1 MGKAASGFPRI
12 LNVPR
17 TGTYSGNLNYLVLFL
32 LLLLFIYSQIMG
44 QTRYPFK
51 IGDKQNTSMKQSF
64 SMLPITSSRE
74 GVLAAMIFMTSNG
87 FR

>member
-1 MGKAASGFPRI
+1 MEKAASGFPRI

-51 IGDKQNTSMKQSF
+51 IGD
-64 SMLPITSSRE
+64 
-74 GVLAAMIFMTSNG
+74 
-87 FR
+87 